1 MTNLGH
7 EELREPATKI
17 NVSRITERKRK
28 TKVPNEV
35 QESSPR
41 NGIMPILTF

>member
-7 EELREPATKI
+7 EELRETAIKI
-17 NVSRITERKRK
+17 NASRITERERK

-35 QESSPR
+35 HESSPR